1 MDDNNNDPKYLI
13 PDLPYASFSD
23 LRGKQSVRATFKLSP
38 TAIKTISIVAV
49 QLGIKQKSLFDHL
62 MEDIQALEAIANT
75 IRPRQ
80 FKQIDRIQKTYV
92 LSRKTLSSLEHACRT
107 FDASRDA
114 LVEYSI
120 KRLLPII
127 AQERERHERRKAILS
142 ALESY
147 LDQGEDLLVKANDLL
162 GPDDPVCQKIDTVVS
177 ACKQALNNSQE
188 FVEKGKSIER
198 F

>member
-1 MDDNNNDPKYLI
+1 MDENNNSKRSA

-23 LRGKQSVRATFKLSP
+23 LRGKQSVRATFKLTP
-38 TAIKTISIVAV
+38 KAIKTISVVAV

-62 MEDIQALEAIANT
+62 MEDIETLEKIANT

-80 FKQIDRIQKTYV
+80 FKQIDRVQKTFV

-127 AQERERHERRKAILS
+127 AQERERHERRKAVLK
-142 ALESY
+142 ALESH
-147 LDQGEDLLVKANDLL
+147 LLQSEALLVETNDLL
-162 GPDDPVCQKIDTVVS
+162 GPEDPVSQKIYAAVS
-177 ACKQALNNSQE
+177 ACKQALTSSRE
-188 FVEKGKSIER
+188 FIEKGKSIEK

>member
-1 MDDNNNDPKYLI
+1 MDDHDNASKRPFG
-13 PDLPYASFSD
+13 DLPGASFSD

-38 TAIKTISIVAV
+38 KAIETISVVAV

-62 MEDIQALEAIANT
+62 MEDINTLKAIADN
-75 IRPRQ
+75 IRPRH
-80 FKQIDRIQKTYV
+80 FKQIDRVQKTYV
-92 LSRKTLSSLEHACRT
+92 LSRKTLSSLEQACQT

-127 AQERERHERRKAILS
+127 AQERKRHERRKAILS
-142 ALESY
+142 AMESH
-147 LDQGEDLLVKANDLL
+147 LARGEELLTQTHELL
-162 GPDDPVCQKIDTVVS
+162 GKEDPVCQNLSMALS
-177 ACKQALNNSQE
+177 AFKQALTNSSE
-188 FVEKGKSIER
+188 FVEKGKSIEK

>member
-38 TAIKTISIVAV
+38 TAIKMISIVAV

>member
-1 MDDNNNDPKYLI
+1 MDDNTPPK
-13 PDLPYASFSD
+13 PSTPELPYASFSD
-23 LRGKQSVRATFKLSP
+23 LKGKQSVRATFKLSP
-38 TAIKTISIVAV
+38 TAIKTISVVAV

-62 MEDIQALEAIANT
+62 MEDIEILEAIANT
-75 IRPRQ
+75 IIPRQ
-80 FKQIDRIQKTYV
+80 FKQIDRVQKTFV

-127 AQERERHERRKAILS
+127 AQERERHERRKAILK
-142 ALESY
+142 ALESHLVQSEAL
-147 LDQGEDLLVKANDLL
+147 LDETNDLL
-162 GPDDPVCQKIDTVVS
+162 GPEDPISQKINTAVS
-177 ACKQALNNSQE
+177 VWKQALNSSRE
-188 FVEKGKSIER
+188 FIEKGKSIEK

>member
-1 MDDNNNDPKYLI
+1 MDDDSNASKRSHDKL
-13 PDLPYASFSD
+13 PDASFSD

-38 TAIKTISIVAV
+38 KAIETISVVAF

-62 MEDIQALEAIANT
+62 MEDINTLRAIANT

-80 FKQIDRIQKTYV
+80 FKQIDRVQKTYV
-92 LSRKTLSSLEHACRT
+92 LSRKTLSSLEHACQT

-127 AQERERHERRKAILS
+127 AQERKRHERRKAILAVMQS
-142 ALESY
+142 QLAH
-147 LDQGEDLLVKANDLL
+147 GEDLLAQAYELL
-162 GPDDPVCQKIDTVVS
+162 GKDDPVYQNLNVAVS
-177 ACKQALNNSQE
+177 AYKQALLSSTE
-188 FVEKGKSIER
+188 FVEKGKSIEK

>member
-1 MDDNNNDPKYLI
+1 MDDHDNDSKSSI
-13 PDLPYASFSD
+13 SDLPNATFSE

-38 TAIKTISIVAV
+38 KAIKTLSIVAL

-62 MEDIQALEAIANT
+62 MEDIRTLEAIADT
-75 IRPRQ
+75 IHLRH

-92 LSRKTLSSLEHACRT
+92 LSRKTLSSLEYACQT
-107 FDASRDA
+107 FDTSRDA

-127 AQERERHERRKAILS
+127 AQERERHERRKKILD
-142 ALESY
+142 ALASHVSR
-147 LDQGEDLLVKANDLL
+147 GETLLADAGDLL
-162 GPDDPVCQKIDTVVS
+162 GQEDPIYQKVYAAIS
-177 ACKQALNNSQE
+177 ACRQALENSRD
-188 FVEKGKSIER
+188 FVEKGRSIEK

>member
-1 MDDNNNDPKYLI
+1 MDDHDNPTQDPDQDMPSEL
-13 PDLPYASFSD
+13 FSN

-38 TAIKTISIVAV
+38 KAIETISVVAI

-62 MEDIQALEAIANT
+62 MEDIKTLEAIANT

-80 FKQIDRIQKTYV
+80 FKKIDRIQKTYV
-92 LSRKTLSSLEHACRT
+92 LSRKTLSSLEQACRA

-120 KRLLPII
+120 QRLLPII
-127 AQERERHERRKAILS
+127 AQERERHEHRKEILA
-142 ALESY
+142 ALEAY
-147 LDQGEDLLVKANDLL
+147 LLQGEALLADANDLL
-162 GPDDPVCQKIDTVVS
+162 GAEDPIAQKVDAVIS
-177 ACKQALNNSQE
+177 ACKQALTNGRE
-188 FVEKGKSIER
+188 FVEKGKSIEK

>member
-1 MDDNNNDPKYLI
+1 MDERDDYPKYSFE
-13 PDLPYASFSD
+13 DLPSASFSD
-23 LRGKQSVRATFKLSP
+23 LKGKQSVRATFKLSP
-38 TAIKTISIVAV
+38 KAIETISIVAV

-62 MEDIQALEAIANT
+62 MEDINTLKAIADN
-75 IRPRQ
+75 ISSRQ
-80 FKQIDRIQKTYV
+80 FKQIDRVQKTYV

-127 AQERERHERRKAILS
+127 AQERKRHERRKAIVTTM
-142 ALESY
+142 ESH
-147 LDQGEDLLVKANDLL
+147 LTQNEVLLAKAYELL
-162 GPDDPVCQKIDTVVS
+162 GGDDPIYKNLNMAVS
-177 ACKQALNNSQE
+177 AFKQAVISSNE
-188 FVEKGKSIER
+188 FVEKGKSIEK

>member
-1 MDDNNNDPKYLI
+1 MDDNNNDPKHLI

-23 LRGKQSVRATFKLSP
+23 LKGKQSVRATFKLSP
-38 TAIKTISIVAV
+38 TAIKVISIVAV

-62 MEDIQALEAIANT
+62 MEDIEALEAIANT

-177 ACKQALNNSQE
+177 ACKQALNDSRE

>member
-1 MDDNNNDPKYLI
+1 MDDNNNDPKRSI
-13 PDLPYASFSD
+13 PDLPNASFSD
-23 LRGKQSVRATFKLSP
+23 LKGKQSVRATFKLSP
-38 TAIKTISIVAV
+38 TAIKMISIVAV

-62 MEDIQALEAIANT
+62 MEDIETLETIANT

-80 FKQIDRIQKTYV
+80 FKQVDRIQKTYV

-127 AQERERHERRKAILS
+127 AQERERHERRKAIIL

-147 LDQGEDLLVKANDLL
+147 LNQGEDLLAKAIDLL
-162 GPDDPVCQKIDTVVS
+162 GPEDPVCQKVDTAVS

>member
-1 MDDNNNDPKYLI
+1 MDDNNNNPKHSN

-38 TAIKTISIVAV
+38 MAIKTISIVAV

-62 MEDIQALEAIANT
+62 MEDIETLEAIANT

-80 FKQIDRIQKTYV
+80 FKQIDRVQKTYV

-127 AQERERHERRKAILS
+127 AQERERHKRRKAILS

-147 LDQGEDLLVKANDLL
+147 LNQGEDLLAEANDLL
-162 GPDDPVCQKIDTVVS
+162 GPDDPVCQKIEIAVS
-177 ACKQALNNSQE
+177 ACKQALNNSRE